1 MSPYAYSEYLTS
13 DNALLYTQIVLPEKG
28 GKFPTV
34 IMRTPYVDQTESTPD
49 EELCEQFIRDQTVWL
64 KRGYAVVE
72 QHCRGCG
79 KSTGDCIP
87 YINERK
93 DGLHL
98 QDWIRRQPFYN
109 GELYLFG
116 ASYTSSVH
124 CVTAPFAPDIKG
136 IVLKVQDSKRYNANY
151 RNGFYKI
158 GLHGNWYVG
167 MYKKKS
173 IRSKNYVADD
183 FKMLPLSGFSQK
195 VFGEPSEDFDE
206 ILKHPKRS
214 DPFWDT
220 HVGGSDGRNALVHAK
235 VPVLLTTGFYDIY
248 TGGIFDMW
256 NALDEET
263 KAISALVVCP
273 YGHSGLP
280 DGQPV
285 TFEKGTIGAAF
296 PDWPMNWMD
305 YAAGKCESQIPTGM
319 ISYYNL
325 FANKWCNNF
334 SAPASHKR
342 FPLGSGEVTYQ
353 YDPKDPAVFPGGL
366 SRCFGGNAWQDAP
379 NQRQD
384 IVTVYTPEFTEN
396 TCIRGK
402 MTAKL
407 QVKSDCED
415 TCFYIRVSLVKIDG
429 DYGLRDDIQQISNVC
444 VDYTPGETITLD
456 FSFDEHA
463 FLIQKGERLRID
475 ISSSAFPYYVPH
487 TNFKGL
493 FSQQTESKIANN
505 TIILEE
511 STLTLPIA

>member
-1 MSPYAYSEYLTS
+1 MKPISYCEHLNNDGAELFTCI
-13 DNALLYTQIVLPEKG
+13 ALPDTTGI
-28 GKFPTV
+28 FPTV
-34 IMRTPYVDQTESTPD
+34 IMRTPYVDQTENTPD
-49 EELCEQFIRDQTVWL
+49 EELCQQFIKDQTEWL
-64 KRGYAVVE
+64 SRGYAVVE

-98 QDWIRRQPFYN
+98 QDWVRQQPFYN
-109 GELYLFG
+109 GELFLFG

-136 IVLKVQDSKRYNANY
+136 IVLKVQDSERYNANY

-158 GLHGNWYVG
+158 GLHGGWYIG

-173 IRSKNYVADD
+173 IRNKNYVTEDY
-183 FKMLPLSGFSQK
+183 KMLPLSGISKK
-195 VFGEPSEDFDE
+195 VFGEPSTVFDE
-206 ILKHPKRS
+206 IFKHPRRS
-214 DPFWDT
+214 DPFWNT
-220 HVGGSDGRNALVHAK
+220 HVGGSDARDCLKGAK
-235 VPVLLTTGFYDIY
+235 VPILLTTGFYDIY

-256 NALDEET
+256 NSLDEKT
-263 KAISALVVCP
+263 KAICALVVCP
-273 YGHSGLP
+273 YGHNGLP

-305 YAAGKCESQIPTGM
+305 YAAGKCQPQIPTGKV
-319 ISYYNL
+319 SYYNL
-325 FANKWCNNF
+325 FANEWCTDF
-334 SAPASHKR
+334 TAPASYITLT
-342 FPLGSGEVTYQ
+342 LGRGEVTYR
-353 YDPKDPAVFPGGL
+353 YDPKNPAAFKGGL
-366 SRCFGGNAWQDAP
+366 SRCFGGTAWQDP
-379 NQRQD
+379 PHQRQD

-402 MTAKL
+402 ITAKL

-415 TCFYIRVSLVKIDG
+415 TCFYIRISLVKEEG

-444 VDYTPGETITLD
+444 ADYTPGEALTLD
-456 FSFDEHA
+456 FSCDEHA
-463 FLIQKGERLRID
+463 FLIQKGEKLRID
-475 ISSSAFPYYVPH
+475 ISSSTFPHYVPH

-505 TIILEE
+505 TIILEN
-511 STLTLPIA
+511 STITLPIG